1 MPVNIRAI
9 AAQICFSVVDKG
21 RSLAEEIPQN
31 SSRIAAKDKGL
42 LQEICYGVLRYLPE
56 LEYTVQQLMDKPL
69 KGKQR
74 SCHFLLLVGIY
85 QLKYM
90 RIPDHAAVSETV
102 AATSSLKAKH
112 FKNLVNAILRSFQR
126 MQKEQ
131 KESDEAS
138 NHLPSDA
145 IKYNHPSWFIK
156 KVQLAYPEQWQ
167 GVLAANQEKP
177 PMWLRVNQSQ
187 NTITDYKKALIDA
200 EIAIAAEDPLSGALK
215 LGQATDVNKLPDFS
229 EGAASVQDAAA
240 QQAAR
245 LLDCQSGDK
254 VLDSCAAPG
263 GKTCH
268 ILELTPDIESMT
280 ALDIDEKRLARVQ
293 ENLERIGLSAELVAA
308 DAADPSTWWQGNQFD
323 RILLDAPCSATGV
336 IRRHPDIKW
345 LRKASDIESLV
356 SLQRDILKKTWSLLK
371 PGGTLLYATCSILP
385 AENSEQIKAFLA
397 EQEDAE
403 LIDLPEYQGNIGWQ
417 ILPGE
422 QDMDGFY
429 YAKLRKKLS

>member
-131 KESDEAS
+131 IESEEAS

-215 LGQATDVNKLPDFS
+215 LAQATDVNKLPDFS
-229 EGAASVQDAAA
+229 VGAASVQDAAA

-245 LLDCQSGDK
+245 LLDCQRGDK

-268 ILELTPDIESMT
+268 ILELAPDIESMT
-280 ALDIDEKRLARVQ
+280 ALDIDDKRLARVQ

-308 DAADPSTWWQGNQFD
+308 DAADPSTWWQGDQFD

-397 EQEDAE
+397 KQEDAE
-403 LIDLPEYQGNIGWQ
+403 LIDLPENQGNIGWQ

>member
-1 MPVNIRAI
+1 MPVNVRAI

-21 RSLAEEIPQN
+21 RSLAEEIPHN

-177 PMWLRVNQSQ
+177 PMWLRVNQSPK
-187 NTITDYKKALIDA
+187 Y
-200 EIAIAAEDPLSGALK
+200 
-215 LGQATDVNKLPDFS
+215 
-229 EGAASVQDAAA
+229 
-240 QQAAR
+240 
-245 LLDCQSGDK
+245 
-254 VLDSCAAPG
+254 
-263 GKTCH
+263 H
-268 ILELTPDIESMT
+268 
-280 ALDIDEKRLARVQ
+280 
-293 ENLERIGLSAELVAA
+293 
-308 DAADPSTWWQGNQFD
+308 
-323 RILLDAPCSATGV
+323 
-336 IRRHPDIKW
+336 
-345 LRKASDIESLV
+345 
-356 SLQRDILKKTWSLLK
+356 
-371 PGGTLLYATCSILP
+371 Y
-385 AENSEQIKAFLA
+385 
-397 EQEDAE
+397 
-403 LIDLPEYQGNIGWQ
+403 
-417 ILPGE
+417 
-422 QDMDGFY
+422 
-429 YAKLRKKLS
+429 